1 MLVQNSTL
9 ESLLKYSESHANTEY
24 KSTTTVS
31 FSCRGY
37 SAASHSSRS
46 HANAGELVQQSLS
59 LCFFSG
65 WTWSFITTCITNL
78 FLVLGGSW
86 KKKESCYITVRRWVF
101 DCTVLPCTSWF
112 YIWWNETKTMRDF
125 EAITKI
131 HRNKSQITAF
141 LKPFHNSFLRR
152 WKGSCHQ
159 RSGRKETESNFS
171 LGSEKDGANQ
181 SCNR

>member
-1 MLVQNSTL
+1 MPILQVVSLWGLVEVLCSLFTRASCFSARLMLAQNSTL

-24 KSTTTVS
+24 KSTTAVS

-37 SAASHSSRS
+37 SAASDSSRS

-112 YIWWNETKTMRDF
+112 YIWWNETKTMRGF

-131 HRNKSQITAF
+131 HVINYRSQ
-141 LKPFHNSFLRR
+141 HS
-152 WKGSCHQ
+152 
-159 RSGRKETESNFS
+159 ETSP
-171 LGSEKDGANQ
+171 
-181 SCNR
+181 